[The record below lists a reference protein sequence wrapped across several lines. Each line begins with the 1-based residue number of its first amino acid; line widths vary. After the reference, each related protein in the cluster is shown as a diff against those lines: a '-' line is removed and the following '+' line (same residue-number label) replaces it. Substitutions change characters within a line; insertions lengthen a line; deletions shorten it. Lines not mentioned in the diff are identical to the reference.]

1 MHCSCKRGIKAW
13 QHRSDKQH
21 RHISGSGVGNARSE
35 ISKKTIGVDCF
46 TIGVPT
52 VVDAYTLCSD
62 LTGRGDPEHEPMVV
76 TPRDIDRLIE
86 KSAKVISS
94 ALNIVLQPEIESDII
109 LSVV

>member
-1 MHCSCKRGIKAW
+1 
-13 QHRSDKQH
+13 
-21 RHISGSGVGNARSE
+21 
-35 ISKKTIGVDCF
+35 
-46 TIGVPT
+46 
-52 VVDAYTLCSD
+52 
-62 LTGRGDPEHEPMVV
+62 MVL